1 MGWHVEFIFSIH
13 LHSRDLPLLKEI
25 QAYFGGIGRIT
36 EGKNNCGYYVSSIE
50 ELTTVIIPHFI
61 KYPLITQKLAD
72 FLLFKA
78 VVDMANTKEHLTL
91 KGLQKIVSLK
101 ASINLGLNDEL
112 KAAFPDTV
120 PTLRPLV
127 ESVEIFAK
135 AKSSVNYEIPLTT
148 PGSSQSMKVG
158 QWMAGFVSGGKAS
171 IRLENK
177 RYYST
182 DIRQV
187 ETSFNLVLWGT
198 NLSLTVRERFTS
210 SELSIIKLPWHIQS
224 IMVGIILSD
233 AWLKLSKRSKNA
245 LLGFAQS
252 NINSKY
258 LWSVFFSL
266 SHYCS
271 SYPKIKVRNRL
282 GTNTT
287 ESQFETRSM
296 PCITE
301 LYLLFYPENI
311 KVIPQDIYNL
321 LTPIALAHL
330 IMGDGSK
337 QRHGLIICTDSYK
350 LVDVVSLMNVL
361 MIRYRLDCTIRVHNK
376 NQPRIYINQSSMA
389 LLVKI
394 VSPYMHYSMLYKLSS
409 SLNKPRDRNEIEVFD
424 VENNTATIYCSIS
437 EAAKKLN
444 IPKSAIVNYYSRNQD
459 KPYKG
464 KYRFN
469 KP

>member
-1 MGWHVEFIFSIH
+1 
-13 LHSRDLPLLKEI
+13 
-25 QAYFGGIGRIT
+25 
-36 EGKNNCGYYVSSIE
+36 
-50 ELTTVIIPHFI
+50 
-61 KYPLITQKLAD
+61 
-72 FLLFKA
+72 
-78 VVDMANTKEHLTL
+78 
-91 KGLQKIVSLK
+91 
-101 ASINLGLNDEL
+101 
-112 KAAFPDTV
+112 
-120 PTLRPLV
+120 
-127 ESVEIFAK
+127 
-135 AKSSVNYEIPLTT
+135 
-148 PGSSQSMKVG
+148 
-158 QWMAGFVSGGKAS
+158 
-171 IRLENK
+171 
-177 RYYST
+177 
-182 DIRQV
+182 
-187 ETSFNLVLWGT
+187 
-198 NLSLTVRERFTS
+198 
-210 SELSIIKLPWHIQS
+210 
-224 IMVGIILSD
+224 MVGIIISD

-252 NINSKY
+252 KINSKY

-271 SYPKIKVRNRL
+271 CYPKIKVRNRL
-282 GTNTT
+282 GTNTI

-301 LYLLFYPENI
+301 LYLLFYPEKI

-376 NQPRIYINQSSMA
+376 NQYRIYINQSSMA

-409 SLNKPRDRNEIEVFD
+409 WLNKPRDRNEIEVFD

-444 IPKSAIVNYYSRNQD
+444 IPKSAIVNYFSRNQD